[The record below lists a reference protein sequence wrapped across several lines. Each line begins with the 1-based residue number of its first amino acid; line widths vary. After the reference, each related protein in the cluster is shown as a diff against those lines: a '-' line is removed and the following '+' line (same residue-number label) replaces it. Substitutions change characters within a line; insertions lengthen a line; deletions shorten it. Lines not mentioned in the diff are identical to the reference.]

1 LSLNTGQSQYY
12 RVKAHFPTVNGVI
25 EGSDVFFGGVRVGYV
40 SDLKVDADSH
50 GATITLNIERK
61 YAPMHEGAT
70 AQVRPRSL
78 LGEKYVAATVGDAA
92 KAAICDGCPL
102 SDSATAVNV
111 ELDELI
117 NILDEPTRKE
127 LQQLIGNLGTGLAG
141 QGPNTNET
149 FQTGR
154 ANFDS
159 LGQVTDVLV
168 ARDAELK
175 RIIESLTK
183 LTQTLSTD
191 QQRATYV
198 NLLQHSDQVLRTL
211 KDEDAKVQQS
221 IDRSNVFFNEL
232 DQALTPEAQNLK
244 GIFADLP
251 GTVTQLDALSV
262 TLGRQAN
269 ITYPATN
276 AAASGVLEGP
286 MIFGSMPANGTN
298 AFTSDVFTRVG
309 PSQGCFAVNGRTT
322 DANGLQQNTSN
333 QVRGPTSDAAHG
345 GPLCTAPGFAGLNC
359 QANVNVPN
367 CIVGIVQSLCALGVI
382 PPAAQPL
389 CNTPG
394 LIPHSASA
402 QAAAGPQSQQ
412 QPQAQPA
419 PAANLPQLNPNDVNG
434 LFGFL
439 LKP

>member
-1 LSLNTGQSQYY
+1 
-12 RVKAHFPTVNGVI
+12 
-25 EGSDVFFGGVRVGYV
+25 
-40 SDLKVDADSH
+40 
-50 GATITLNIERK
+50 
-61 YAPMHEGAT
+61 
-70 AQVRPRSL
+70 
-78 LGEKYVAATVGDAA
+78 
-92 KAAICDGCPL
+92 
-102 SDSATAVNV
+102 
-111 ELDELI
+111 
-117 NILDEPTRKE
+117 
-127 LQQLIGNLGTGLAG
+127 
-141 QGPNTNET
+141 
-149 FQTGR
+149 
-154 ANFDS
+154 
-159 LGQVTDVLV
+159 
-168 ARDAELK
+168 
-175 RIIESLTK
+175 
-183 LTQTLSTD
+183 
-191 QQRATYV
+191 
-198 NLLQHSDQVLRTL
+198 
-211 KDEDAKVQQS
+211 
-221 IDRSNVFFNEL
+221 
-232 DQALTPEAQNLK
+232 
-244 GIFADLP
+244 
-251 GTVTQLDALSV
+251 
-262 TLGRQAN
+262 
-269 ITYPATN
+269 
-276 AAASGVLEGP
+276 
-286 MIFGSMPANGTN
+286 MPANGTN